1 MIFLQLT
8 ASSRP
13 ELLRSRAKL
22 CLSWVLRVM
31 GDEGDGRC
39 GVPTALQ
46 KQREGKRAALILL
59 AQAEQKRSAAKGAG
73 VQHGARRLQR
83 WAGSLKA
90 APDSGNV
97 QGEARRRAAG
107 ARGPELLRRQMSRA
121 VAARLSV
128 HLSVRPHAVHPCP

>member
-1 MIFLQLT
+1 
-8 ASSRP
+8 
-13 ELLRSRAKL
+13 
-22 CLSWVLRVM
+22 M

-46 KQREGKRAALILL
+46 KQREGKRAALIPL
-59 AQAEQKRSAAKGAG
+59 AQKRSAAKGAG

-107 ARGPELLRRQMSRA
+107 ARGPELLRCQMGRA
-121 VAARLSV
+121 VATPLSV